1 MMRPKSVRF
10 CFRRNVGAAATA
22 QGRAALVWLNAC
34 SLEAAM
40 ILRSG
45 ILALFVCL
53 AMNGSAKADMSVC
66 NSTSSRVGVALG
78 YRDQQGWITEG
89 WWNLKPNQ
97 CEKLLS
103 GRLAARYYYVYG
115 IDYDRGGE
123 WAGSSFMCTGDKEF
137 TIRGVENCLARGY
150 DRTGFFEVDTGEQKD
165 WRVQFTDSRTPQQG
179 AVAK

>member
-1 MMRPKSVRF
+1 LLHAF
-10 CFRRNVGAAATA
+10 
-22 QGRAALVWLNAC
+22 L
-34 SLEAAM
+34 LEAAM

-45 ILALFVCL
+45 ILAVLLCPMFLFL
-53 AMNGSAKADMSVC
+53 AMGGSAKADMSVC

-78 YRDQQGWITEG
+78 YRDQQGWVTEG

-115 IDYDRGGE
+115 VDYDRGGE

-165 WRVQFTDSRTPQQG
+165 WRVQFTDSKTPQQG
-179 AVAK
+179 AVTK